1 MSLLQNIN
9 FRFRLITPET
19 DLSTPEPDLSTHG
32 PDKSNSDSTLNPF
45 KLTQKSFRSLLA
57 LLLLFSLFFFGGN
70 LAFAGRDKDT
80 LIYSW
85 ASNVGELNPHM
96 YSPNQMF
103 AQAMVYEPLVK
114 YAEGGKIIPWLAQQW
129 SISSDGKV
137 YTFSL
142 RKGVLFSDGT
152 PFNAESVKK
161 NFDAVLL
168 AKDRHEWL
176 EIVAQIDR
184 VEAVGELTVII
195 TMKHAYY
202 PTLQELCLIR
212 PLRFM
217 SPSAMPEDGN
227 TSKGIKRAVG
237 TGPWILVDSRK
248 GEFDLFERNERYWGR
263 KPKFKKLLIKV
274 IPDPNSRVIALKTG
288 EIDLIHG
295 AAGHGAGQI
304 SLDAFE
310 RFAKDPEYITEI
322 SQALATRVLAVNS
335 KKGATSDINVRK
347 AIQHAVNKGAM
358 VKTLFYGVEKEAET
372 LYSPDTP
379 YSNLGLRPFEYS
391 PELAQKLLEKS
402 GWKLSS
408 SGSIR
413 SKAGKELSIDLCFI
427 GNDSQQKSIAEV
439 IQGDLSKVGIK
450 VNLVGEEEDSNINR
464 QKTGEFGMIFNET
477 WGAPYDPH
485 SFCSSMRAPAH
496 ADYQAQLGLP
506 MKAEIDSKISEVLLS
521 TDEKV
526 RSDLYRD
533 IITTLHQQA
542 VYLPLTYMTGVIVHK
557 KDLKG
562 VVYGPTKYEI
572 PFELF
577 ERQ

>member
-1 MSLLQNIN
+1 M
-9 FRFRLITPET
+9 
-19 DLSTPEPDLSTHG
+19 
-32 PDKSNSDSTLNPF
+32 STL
-45 KLTQKSFRSLLA
+45 QKIRSGINLKPA
-57 LLLLFSLFFFGGN
+57 ISLFLVALIFLFGGN
-70 LAFAGRDKDT
+70 QAIAGKDKDT

-85 ASNVGELNPHM
+85 AANVGELNPHM

-114 YAEGGKIIPWLAQQW
+114 YAEGGKIIPWLAEEW
-129 SISSDGKV
+129 TISPDGKV

-152 PFNAESVKK
+152 PFNALAVKK
-161 NFDAVLL
+161 NFDAVLK

-176 EIVAQIDR
+176 EIVAQIDK
-184 VEAVGELTVII
+184 VEAVGELTVNIA
-195 TMKHAYY
+195 MKHAYY

-227 TSKGIKRAVG
+227 TAKGIKKAVG

-248 GEFDLFERNERYWGR
+248 GEFDLFERNEKYWGT

-274 IPDPNSRVIALKTG
+274 IPDPNSRVIALETG

-310 RFAKDPEYITEI
+310 RFAKDPNYVTDI
-322 SQALATRVLAVNS
+322 SQPLATRVMAVNS
-335 KKGATSDINVRK
+335 KQGPTSDINVRQ
-347 AIQHAVNKGAM
+347 AIQHAVNKAAM
-358 VKTLFYGVEKEAET
+358 VKAVFYGVEKEAGT

-379 YSNLGLRPFEYS
+379 YSNIGLKPFEYN
-391 PELAQKLLEKS
+391 PELAKTLLEKA
-402 GWKLSS
+402 GWKSPS
-408 SGSIR
+408 SGGIR
-413 SKAGKELSIDLCFI
+413 SKSGEELSIDLCFV

-464 QKTGEFGMIFNET
+464 QKSGEFGMIFNET

-506 MKAEIDSKISEVLLS
+506 MKAEIDRKIGEVLLS
-521 TDEKV
+521 TDEKE
-526 RSDLYRD
+526 RIGLYRD
-533 IITTLHQQA
+533 IITALHDQA

-572 PFELF
+572 PFEMI